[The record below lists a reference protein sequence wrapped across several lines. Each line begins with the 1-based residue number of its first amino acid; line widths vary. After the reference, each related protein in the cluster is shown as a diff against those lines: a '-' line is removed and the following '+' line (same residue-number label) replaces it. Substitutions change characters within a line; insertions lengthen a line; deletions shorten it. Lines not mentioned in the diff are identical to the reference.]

1 MNELASSLALDTKI
15 NIQNIQMPQVDSSAA
30 SHLGQSTH
38 KRGRSTV
45 ERHDSVNRDNNSHI
59 YKAKGASPNLLTA
72 LNASEMHKTNPAS
85 LHGVAAQINR
95 SRE

>member
-1 MNELASSLALDTKI
+1 
-15 NIQNIQMPQVDSSAA
+15 MPQVDSSAA
-30 SHLGQSTH
+30 SNLGQSNH

-45 ERHDSVNRDNNSHI
+45 ERHDSINRERDNI